1 MSGLEVEMVEKKKG
15 KPVKKKKYTPLTNK
29 NSGEIEMV
37 DKKKEK
43 EEEKEEEKER
53 EEEEKEEKEEEK
65 DDEESGVKPVK
76 EKKYTP
82 GEIEMVDLYKKEEK
96 EEKETGFRETLV
108 FKNDS
113 TGPKKLNTK
122 LCPQIFN
129 IGKKV
134 NNKFFIPSQ
143 FPNLTKKKSLLKG
156 GRKHMKTKNRNRKGI
171 SRTEI
176 SRKGISRNKRKSVKK
191 NLAL

>member
-37 DKKKEK
+37 DKKK
-43 EEEKEEEKER
+43 
-53 EEEEKEEKEEEK
+53 EKEEEK